1 MQPSHGGPRLCELMP
16 GNIAAVSR
24 RRPLPH
30 ADDEFGGFKGVSRR
44 AAYVIDR
51 EGTIRYSYICP
62 DPRDLTNFEKNKQCL
77 REIIMTPRL
86 RN

>member
-1 MQPSHGGPRLCELMP
+1 MPSESMLGI
-16 GNIAAVSR
+16 IAAVSR

-51 EGTIRYSYICP
+51 EGTICSGTFA
-62 DPRDLTNFEKNKQCL
+62 RDLSDFEKIKQCL
-77 REIIMTPRL
+77 REIK
-86 RN
+86 